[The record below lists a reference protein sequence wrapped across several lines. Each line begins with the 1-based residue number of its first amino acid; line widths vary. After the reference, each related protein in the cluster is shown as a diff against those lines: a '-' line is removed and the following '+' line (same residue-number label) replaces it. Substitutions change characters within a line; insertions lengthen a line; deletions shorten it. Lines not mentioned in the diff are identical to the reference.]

1 MQINKNLFTATLLT
15 IGGFAVV
22 SANAADSSEFNIT
35 TTITA
40 VCDVDASGASISFTD
55 IAAGRTG
62 NEIGN
67 QQSAG
72 NISVKCSNDA
82 PYIVNLTTAG
92 NADSTTG
99 EGVMIGSSGNAD
111 TITYQLS
118 SDAEGKFWGSTGAL
132 GEDAE
137 GNGVAG
143 TGRGV
148 STPIAHPVYAKI
160 TSSTDVKEDTYTDTI
175 TASIIY

>member
-1 MQINKNLFTATLLT
+1 MQLNKNLFTATLLT
-15 IGGFAVV
+15 AAGFVAV
-22 SANAADSSEFNIT
+22 SANAADSSDFQVT

-55 IAAGRTG
+55 IAAGSIG
-62 NEIGN
+62 NDIGN

-99 EGVMIGSSGNAD
+99 EGVMIGELGD

-118 SDAEGKFWGSTGAL
+118 SDADGKVWGSTGAL

-143 TGRGV
+143 IGVGV
-148 STPIAHPVYAKI
+148 STPILHPVYAKI
-160 TSSTDVKEDTYTDTI
+160 TSSTDVKQDTYLDTI
-175 TASIIY
+175 TASIVY